1 MGQTI
6 LYTAVSIDGYIADS
20 SGNIDFL
27 DHPQFQIPEE
37 DYGYNNFLE
46 SVDTIIMGYRTYV
59 QIINFEGEFPY
70 KGKHTIVLSRDENI
84 TVVDEE
90 IEVFT
95 DSSIDLL
102 KDLKKKGKKIWI
114 VGGGATNARFHSAA
128 LIDEM
133 ILTFIPTTLGTGVP
147 LFRDNDNKLHWTTK
161 NVKSYPNGLV
171 QVHFAKASST

>member
-6 LYTAVSIDGYIADS
+6 LYTAVSIDGYIADR

-27 DHPQFQIPEE
+27 DQPQFQIPEE
-37 DYGYNNFLE
+37 DYGYNDFLK
-46 SVDTIIMGYRTYV
+46 SVDTIIMGYRTYL

-84 TVVDEE
+84 TVADEE

-95 DSSIDLL
+95 DSSITLL
-102 KDLKKKGKKIWI
+102 RDLKKKGKKIWI
-114 VGGGATNARFHSAA
+114 VGGGATNARFHSAE

-133 ILTFIPTTLGTGVP
+133 ILTIIPTTLGKGIP
-147 LFRDNDNKLHWTTK
+147 LFRDNEGKSNWTTK
-161 NVKSYPNGLV
+161 NVTSYPNGLI
-171 QVHFAKASST
+171 QVHLAKASST

>member
-27 DHPQFQIPEE
+27 DRPQFQIPEE
-37 DYGYNNFLE
+37 DYGYNDFLI
-46 SVDTIIMGYRTYV
+46 SVDTIIMGYRTYL

-84 TVVDEE
+84 TVADEE

-95 DSSIDLL
+95 DSSITLL
-102 KDLKKKGKKIWI
+102 RDLKKKGKKIWI
-114 VGGGATNARFHSAA
+114 VGGGATNARFHSAE

-133 ILTFIPTTLGTGVP
+133 ILTIIPTTLGKGIP
-147 LFRDNDNKLHWTTK
+147 LFRGNEGKSNWTTK
-161 NVKSYPNGLV
+161 NVTSYPNGLI
-171 QVHFAKASST
+171 QVHLAKASST

>member
-20 SGNIDFL
+20 AGNIDFL

-37 DYGYNNFLE
+37 DYGYNDFLK
-46 SVDTIIMGYRTYV
+46 SVDTIIMGYRTYL

-84 TVVDEE
+84 TVADEE

-95 DSSIDLL
+95 DSSITLL
-102 KDLKKKGKKIWI
+102 RDLKQKGKKIWI
-114 VGGGATNARFHSAA
+114 VGGGATNARFHSAE

-133 ILTFIPTTLGTGVP
+133 ILTIIPTTLGKGIP
-147 LFRDNDNKLHWTTK
+147 LFRDNEGKSNWTTK
-161 NVKSYPNGLV
+161 NVTSYPNGLI
-171 QVHFAKASST
+171 QVHLAKASST